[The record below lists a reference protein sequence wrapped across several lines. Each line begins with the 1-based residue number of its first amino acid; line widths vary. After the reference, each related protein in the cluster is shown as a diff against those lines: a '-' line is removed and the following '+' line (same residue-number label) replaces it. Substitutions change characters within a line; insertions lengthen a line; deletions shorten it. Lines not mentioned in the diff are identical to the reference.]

1 MAFVFL
7 HRPDA
12 DVWSWVH
19 IWRSTLMLDIQF
31 ILGGLI
37 TAFCLG
43 FSVGKQFLVFRRA
56 AEITT

>member
-1 MAFVFL
+1 
-7 HRPDA
+7 
-12 DVWSWVH
+12 
-19 IWRSTLMLDIQF
+19 MLDIQF